1 MSDYPAMT
9 YEQNRIFYQAVEAD
23 YADIPSKKK
32 RFEKIREKQMLPGSD
47 MGDGFY
53 IAEFRKQ

>member
-1 MSDYPAMT
+1 MT